1 MSRISIRYAGPILF
15 VVPVLVAV
23 AAMAALASWEV
34 EGTVDDLVGQ
44 VVDQATSRV
53 EQRLDADLSQAV
65 RLTDE
70 VALMIAEGV
79 LDPAALR
86 DWRPDFRRKL
96 NAFTSVNSLT
106 FGTPEGS
113 ATWVIRYPGE
123 PGLEHAIRDAETGEE
138 VVETRLGNDGTLGD
152 RIGSY
157 AYDPRGRPWYKAAI
171 AAGGPTWSA
180 IYPWVRGEGGTST
193 IGIAYA
199 RPIRDADGQLLGVLD
214 ADVALD
220 SLSGFLARVGVSK
233 SGQAMLVGPDGAL
246 IAASAVVPVLDDG
259 GGRVP
264 ASEAGDPLLRA
275 AARLVTAEV
284 GSFEAVDHRLRS
296 RLEHE
301 GLGYRVE
308 VEPLDNPWDL
318 DWRTLVIVP
327 EADVMGGVAALRRRA
342 WLVGA
347 LIALGALALGMLA
360 SQAMVR
366 PVVGIT
372 TAVQALGAGDLD
384 HRVEV
389 DGAREFVDL
398 SGALNRMAADLKD
411 RLRVRHSLALAM
423 EIQQRLLPA
432 STPSIP
438 GLEIAGH
445 STYCDE
451 TGGDYYDFLELDETA
466 QGDLVVVLGDV
477 MGHGIAAALLMA
489 TARGVLRSRATDPG
503 SLGQLLTHVNRQL
516 EADTGGERFMTMI
529 LLVVDARERSIRWA
543 SAGHDAPIVYDPRA
557 DEFLELP
564 EINGLPLGVMDDSEY
579 GEASHP
585 GLPPGALVLVG
596 TDGIW
601 ETRDPGGTEYGKD
614 RLCEIIRENRD
625 APVDQISD
633 AINAALRQYRADAD
647 QDDDITFVLARLA
660 SFNRD

>member
-15 VVPVLVAV
+15 VVPVLAAV
-23 AAMAALASWEV
+23 AAMAALASWQV
-34 EGTVDDLVGQ
+34 EATADDLVGQ

-79 LDPAALR
+79 LDPGDLR
-86 DWRPDFRRKL
+86 SWRPDFRRKL
-96 NAFTSVNSLT
+96 NAFRAVNSLT

-123 PGLEHAIRDAETGEE
+123 PGLEYAIKDEDTGAEI
-138 VVETRLGNDGTLGD
+138 VENRLGDDGTIGE

-157 AYDPRGRPWYKAAI
+157 AFDPRGRPWYEAAI
-171 AAGGPTWSA
+171 DAGGPTWSA
-180 IYPWVRGEGGTST
+180 IYPWVRGDGGSAT
-193 IGIAYA
+193 IGIAFA
-199 RPIRDADGQLLGVLD
+199 RPIRAADGQLLGVLG

-220 SLSGFLARVGVSK
+220 SLSGFLARVGVSE
-233 SGQAMLVGPDGAL
+233 SGQAMLVGPNGAL
-246 IAASAVVPVLDDG
+246 IAASAAVPVLDDDG
-259 GGRVP
+259 DRVP
-264 ASEAGDPLLRA
+264 AVEAGDPLLRD
-275 AARLVTAEV
+275 AARLVASEA
-284 GSFEAVDHRLRS
+284 GSFGAVDRRLRY
-296 RLEHE
+296 RLDR
-301 GLGYRVE
+301 GGSGARVE
-308 VEPLDNPWDL
+308 VEPLENSWDL

-327 EADVMGGVAALRRRA
+327 ERDVMGGVAALRRHA

-347 LIALGALALGMLA
+347 LIALGALALGVLA

-366 PVVGIT
+366 PVLGIT
-372 TAVQALGAGDLD
+372 EAVQAMGDGDLD

-389 DGAREFVDL
+389 DGGREFVDL

-432 STPSIP
+432 STPRIP

-543 SAGHDAPIVYDPRA
+543 SAGHDAPIVYDPSA

-601 ETRDPGGTEYGKD
+601 ETRDPVGDEYGKP
-614 RLCEIIRENRD
+614 RLCEIIRRNRD
-625 APVDQISD
+625 QPVDRIAES
-633 AINAALRQYRADAD
+633 INAALRHYRGDAE

-660 SFNRD
+660 